1 MSTSHRPASATLR
14 TRVTF
19 TVCVSVSAQAQA
31 VHHGICIA
39 LFARRSEGELGGGGG
54 GGVKGDALDA
64 PSAAAAA
71 DELPEAFVRSAQQL
85 TGLLI
90 GDDLGDALRLLFLRG
105 YGWLCRA
112 LLVGSVRSLLHR
124 GMMRLAQRVHG
135 EHHFLMS
142 VPHGEAGEPQ
152 ECPLGLGSARPAGGG
167 EACCRRSS

>member
-1 MSTSHRPASATLR
+1 M
-14 TRVTF
+14 
-19 TVCVSVSAQAQA
+19 
-31 VHHGICIA
+31 HHGICIA

-71 DELPEAFVRSAQQL
+71 DELPEAFVRSAQL
-85 TGLLI
+85 TRLLI

-112 LLVGSVRSLLHR
+112 LLVGSVLSLLHR

-135 EHHFLMS
+135 EHHFPMS

-152 ECPLGLGSARPAGGG
+152 ECLLGLGSARPAGGG
-167 EACCRRSS
+167 EACCERSS